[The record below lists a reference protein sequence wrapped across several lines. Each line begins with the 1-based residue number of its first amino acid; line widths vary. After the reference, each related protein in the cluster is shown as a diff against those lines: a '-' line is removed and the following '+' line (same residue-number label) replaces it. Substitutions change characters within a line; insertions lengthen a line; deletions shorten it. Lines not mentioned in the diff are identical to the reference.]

1 MMGNTTELAAELPL
15 IGDALPA
22 RAGCINVAVSEA
34 LAALYDAP
42 AGSVLTLPL
51 ALGAGSKNSAD
62 RSAGIQ
68 LSASAGAANAESK
81 VTPGAGLAATNATLV
96 GAAAATTTASTSSN
110 MSTTTATAPSAATTV
125 AIATDART
133 APSGCTPPRA
143 GHVDVYVRAVWRDY
157 SRQQGA
163 LMMDRADW
171 LALGGD
177 ETVNDLALWLKPD
190 ADMATVQAALRE
202 LAVRLT
208 RGQDAVGGS
217 NTMPAATDTGRSTDD
232 TLDLAGL
239 EFATPGE
246 IRAISLTIFDRS
258 FVVTRWL
265 QVVAIALGLVGVA
278 ASFSA
283 QVLARRKEFGALQ
296 HLGVT
301 RRQLLLLVAGEGAL
315 WCGLGALLGLV
326 LGLVISV
333 VLVDVVNPQSFHWT
347 MELALPWDRLGALVG
362 AVLLA
367 GAIAATV
374 AGRSAASQQMALAV
388 KEDW

>member
-1 MMGNTTELAAELPL
+1 
-15 IGDALPA
+15 
-22 RAGCINVAVSEA
+22 
-34 LAALYDAP
+34 
-42 AGSVLTLPL
+42 
-51 ALGAGSKNSAD
+51 
-62 RSAGIQ
+62 
-68 LSASAGAANAESK
+68 
-81 VTPGAGLAATNATLV
+81 
-96 GAAAATTTASTSSN
+96 